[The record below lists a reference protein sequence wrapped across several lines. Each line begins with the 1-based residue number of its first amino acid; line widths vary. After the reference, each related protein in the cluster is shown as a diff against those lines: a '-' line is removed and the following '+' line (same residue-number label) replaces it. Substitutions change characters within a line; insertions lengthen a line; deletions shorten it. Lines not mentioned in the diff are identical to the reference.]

1 MVTWGA
7 TLLIFWPGLMS
18 LDSGD
23 QWGQMLR
30 GRYED
35 AHPAFHTLVTWL
47 ITRIWLSPGMVEL
60 AQIAALAVVFALT
73 LRELAQVGV
82 ARWAQVGI
90 VALFALSPVS
100 NMMVI
105 TLWKDIP
112 CAITL
117 LALFWMLLR
126 VWRTEGAWLR
136 SWRGMGLMALGL
148 ALLSLFRHNG
158 PAVALLIVSA
168 LPMVDRMVRVKQ
180 VVVIAEMALGLVVMV
195 RGVLYPALDVQP
207 VPPWMA
213 RQAQIHQLGAYE
225 AHAASLDAAEQ
236 ALLERLLPLDE
247 WRRRYVCY
255 SVVPLLYG
263 DPGMDK
269 GFFDAHVDAFTDLWL
284 RLAVRD
290 PMTLARHQQCITSL
304 VWRITQPADGYLAT
318 WQGDLIDNYARNLG
332 IAPSSPV
339 PEVRDR
345 LMSWLRSLEHP
356 SVIWL
361 VWRPATY
368 LYLALCCIG
377 IASIRR
383 RSLRMMGLALPV
395 VAQSL
400 VWMFVIIVQ
409 DFRFQY
415 PVYLIALV
423 SVGLLFIPG
432 SSGSGE
438 QRFEGGKSGA
448 STAQAPSGAS

>member
-1 MVTWGA
+1 MVG
-7 TLLIFWPGLMS
+7 
-18 LDSGD
+18 
-23 QWGQMLR
+23 
-30 GRYED
+30 
-35 AHPAFHTLVTWL
+35 
-47 ITRIWLSPGMVEL
+47 L
-60 AQIAALAVVFALT
+60 AQIAALAMVFALT
-73 LRELAQVGV
+73 LRELALVGV

-90 VALFALSPVS
+90 VALFALSPVN

-112 CAITL
+112 YAITL

-158 PAVALLIVSA
+158 PPVAALVLGALLV
-168 LPMVDRMVRVKQ
+168 VGRTVRVKQ
-180 VVVIAEMALGLVVMV
+180 VVVIAGMALGLVVMV

-207 VPPWMA
+207 APPWFA
-213 RQAQIHQLGAYE
+213 RQMQIHQLGAYA
-225 AHAASLDAAEQ
+225 AHAASLDVTER
-236 ALLERLLPLDE
+236 ALLEQLLPLDE
-247 WRRRYVCY
+247 WRRWYWCY
-255 SVVPLLYG
+255 SLNGLLYG
-263 DPGMDK
+263 SGFESR
-269 GFFDAHVDAFTDLWL
+269 FFDAHVDAFTDLWL
-284 RLAVRD
+284 RLAARD

-304 VWRITQPADGYLAT
+304 VWRITQPADGYLST
-318 WQGDLIDNYARNLG
+318 WQRNLIDNYARSLG

-345 LMSWLRSLEHP
+345 LMSWLVSLEHP

-368 LYLALCCIG
+368 LYLALFCVG

-400 VWMFVIIVQ
+400 VWMLVITVQ